1 MEIDA
6 LSTTTCELKGRR
18 WPRPSAKPLR
28 PPAASPRVSSRPPS
42 MLHADVRTNIHSL
55 SHLTPLTPPGR
66 RPAEARCEVRPVRR
80 RRSRPVAATDRRRP
94 FLIAATGSACD
105 SGTWP
110 DGSARLVGRLTTWP
124 NNLPFRRA
132 RHPFLFLPWFLQEES
147 HHVFGTHLPEGSWQG
162 RESPPCCVRH

>member
-18 WPRPSAKPLR
+18 WPRPSAEPLR

-66 RPAEARCEVRPVRR
+66 SPPKLGAKCAQFVDIALAPWRRRTEDDPFSSLRQDRCATPVRGR
-80 RRSRPVAATDRRRP
+80 IRPRWQR
-94 FLIAATGSACD
+94 GSQH
-105 SGTWP
+105 GQ
-110 DGSARLVGRLTTWP
+110 TTC
-124 NNLPFRRA
+124 RA
-132 RHPFLFLPWFLQEES
+132 RHPFSLQQEAS
-147 HHVFGTHLPEGSWQG
+147 HHVFVAHLPEGSWQG
-162 RESPPCCVRH
+162 RESPPPCCVRH

>member
-18 WPRPSAKPLR
+18 WPRPSAEPLR

-42 MLHADVRTNIHSL
+42 MLHADLRTNIHSL

-80 RRSRPVAATDRRRP
+80 HRSRPVAATDRRRP
-94 FLIAATGSACD
+94 FLIAATGSVCD
-105 SGTWP
+105 SGTRP
-110 DGSARLVGRLTTWP
+110 DPPG
-124 NNLPFRRA
+124 
-132 RHPFLFLPWFLQEES
+132 
-147 HHVFGTHLPEGSWQG
+147 WQG
-162 RESPPCCVRH
+162 GSQHGQTTCQRQSFDGRATRFAGGKSSRLRLAGKVVSRPPAV